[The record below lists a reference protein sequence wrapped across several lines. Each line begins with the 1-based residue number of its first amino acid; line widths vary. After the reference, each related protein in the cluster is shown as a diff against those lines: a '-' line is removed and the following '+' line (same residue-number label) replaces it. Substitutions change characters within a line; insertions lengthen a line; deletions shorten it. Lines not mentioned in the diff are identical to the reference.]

1 MSEVLPEY
9 YGDIYYVRTNQWG
22 IAVTFALSSPKEGG
36 EDRDVCVVRLSHEA
50 AKVLAMLIRKQLK
63 NYEKDNDTV
72 VTIPS
77 GTLKSLNLTSAD
89 W

>member
-22 IAVTFALSSPKEGG
+22 VAITFAVSSPKEGV
-36 EDRDVCVVRLSHEA
+36 EDRDVCIVRLSHEA

-63 NYEKDNDTV
+63 TYEKDNHTL
-72 VTIPS
+72 VTIHS
-77 GTLKSLNLTSAD
+77 ETMKSLDLSSGD

>member
-22 IAVTFALSSPKEGG
+22 IAITFAVSSPKEGV
-36 EDRDVCVVRLSHEA
+36 EDRDVCIVRLSHEA

-63 NYEKDNDTV
+63 TYEKDNDTV
-72 VTIPS
+72 VAIPS
-77 GTLKSLNLTSAD
+77 ETMKSLDLSSGD

>member
-22 IAVTFALSSPKEGG
+22 AAITFAVSSPKEGVS
-36 EDRDVCVVRLSHEA
+36 EHDVCIVRLSHEA

-63 NYEKDNDTV
+63 HYEKDNDTLV
-72 VTIPS
+72 AIPS
-77 GTLKSLNLTSAD
+77 ATMKSLDLSPGD

>member
-22 IAVTFALSSPKEGG
+22 IAITFSVSPPKDDVDGH
-36 EDRDVCVVRLSHEA
+36 DVCIVRLSHEA

-63 NYEKDNDTV
+63 HYEKDNDTLV
-72 VTIPS
+72 AIPS
-77 GTLKSLNLTSAD
+77 ETMKSLDLSPGD

>member
-22 IAVTFALSSPKEGG
+22 IAITFAVSSPKEGV
-36 EDRDVCVVRLSHEA
+36 EARDVCIVRLSHEA

-63 NYEKDNDTV
+63 DYEKDNDTV
-72 VTIPS
+72 VAIPS
-77 GTLKSLNLTSAD
+77 ETMKSLDLSSGD

>member
-22 IAVTFALSSPKEGG
+22 IAMTFGVSSPREGI
-36 EDRDVCVVRLSHEA
+36 EDHDVCTVRLSHEA
-50 AKVLAMLIRKQLK
+50 AKVLAMLIRKQLR
-63 NYEKDNDTV
+63 NYERDNHTLIV
-72 VTIPS
+72 IPS
-77 GTLKSLNLTSAD
+77 ETMKSLGLSSGD

>member
-22 IAVTFALSSPKEGG
+22 VAITFAVSSPKEGVN
-36 EDRDVCVVRLSHEA
+36 EHDVCIVRLSHEA

-63 NYEKDNDTV
+63 HYEKDNDTLV
-72 VTIPS
+72 GIPS
-77 GTLKSLNLTSAD
+77 ETMKSLDLPPGD